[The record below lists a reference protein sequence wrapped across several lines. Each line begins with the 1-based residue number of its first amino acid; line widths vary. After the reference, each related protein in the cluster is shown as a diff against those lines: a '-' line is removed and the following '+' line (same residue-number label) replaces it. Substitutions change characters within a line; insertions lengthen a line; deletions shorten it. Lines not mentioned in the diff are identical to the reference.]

1 MINLGERLQNIR
13 KDKGISSYQLEFLS
27 GITQATISRI
37 ENNKQS
43 PSIDTLLKLCNAL
56 EISVIDLLFEIH
68 DELPNDMINLINT
81 AKQLTPQQRKKVT
94 EMLQSFFPNK

>member
-1 MINLGERLQNIR
+1 MINLGERLRSIR

-37 ENNKQS
+37 ENNKHS

-68 DELPNDMINLINT
+68 DELPADMINLINT

-94 EMLQSFFPNK
+94 EMLQSFFLEK

>member
-1 MINLGERLQNIR
+1 MINLGERLRSIR

-37 ENNKQS
+37 ENNKHS

-56 EISVIDLLFEIH
+56 EISLIDLLFEIH
-68 DELPNDMINLINT
+68 DELPDDMINLINT

-94 EMLQSFFPNK
+94 EMLRSFFPKN